1 VQLLAKAIRAHLF
14 WKKLLALYLAYILA
28 LYLIYLTLYLTI
40 YLAYLL
46 AFYLAYLLVIVVG
59 VGYAGQKEKLEK
71 RINPGQVA
79 KIFQ

>member
-1 VQLLAKAIRAHLF
+1 VQLLAKAIR
-14 WKKLLALYLAYILA
+14 ALYLAYILA

-59 VGYAGQKEKLEK
+59 VGYAGQKDQLEK

-79 KIFQ
+79 NFFQ